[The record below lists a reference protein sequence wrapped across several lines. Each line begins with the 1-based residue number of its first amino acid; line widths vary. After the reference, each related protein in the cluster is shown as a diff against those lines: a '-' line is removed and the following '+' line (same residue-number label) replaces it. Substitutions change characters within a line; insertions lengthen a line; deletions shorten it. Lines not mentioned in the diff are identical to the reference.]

1 MDSEDAPNTCTGD
14 GDVVPTTTGEGGA
27 SFSIEESADVLRA
40 ASAPLRRRQVLA
52 VSYFFLRKQHLSAV
66 SIEGSQGLLMAW
78 IVHLGPKGN
87 TQPVKIHCYK
97 FIWTP
102 APFRIL

>member
-1 MDSEDAPNTCTGD
+1 MLHHEPSCDSLG
-14 GDVVPTTTGEGGA
+14 
-27 SFSIEESADVLRA
+27 
-40 ASAPLRRRQVLA
+40 
-52 VSYFFLRKQHLSAV
+52 VSYFFLREQHLSAV

>member
-1 MDSEDAPNTCTGD
+1 MSPEFQN
-14 GDVVPTTTGEGGA
+14 
-27 SFSIEESADVLRA
+27 
-40 ASAPLRRRQVLA
+40 LA
-52 VSYFFLRKQHLSAV
+52 VSYFFLREQHLSAV

-87 TQPVKIHCYK
+87 TQPVKIHCYE